1 MKTSEAMKLIG
12 GLSEPMKMPCFSYSI
27 PAIYCK
33 TGMKLR
39 KVKDTICS
47 KCYAMKFRY
56 LFGNVKNAMQRR
68 FDSLKKSNWTKAMT
82 IAIGAKEKSGVFRWH
97 DSGDI
102 QSLGHLEAIAAIAK
116 ALPSI
121 VFWLP
126 TREYSI
132 AVAYFNKHKAW
143 PPNLVVRLSALTING
158 NPPTA
163 IAKRIGC
170 VTSGVSKQGTFDC
183 PSSEQGGKCL
193 DCRACWN
200 KQIENINYK
209 LH

>member
-1 MKTSEAMKLIG
+1 
-12 GLSEPMKMPCFSYSI
+12 
-27 PAIYCK
+27 
-33 TGMKLR
+33 MKLR
-39 KVKDTICS
+39 KVKDSVCS

-56 LFGNVKNAMQRR
+56 LFGPVKAAMQRR
-68 FDSLKKSNWTKAMT
+68 FDSLKKRDWAKAMA
-82 IAIGAKEKSGVFRWH
+82 IAIGAKEKTGFFRFH

-102 QSLGHLEAIAAIAK
+102 QSLRHLEKIAEVAK

-132 AVAYFNKHKAW
+132 AVAYFNKHKGW
-143 PPNLVVRLSALTING
+143 PPNLVVRLSSLTING

-163 IAKRIGC
+163 IAKRIDC
-170 VTSGVSKQGTFDC
+170 VTSGVTKEGFDC
-183 PSSEQGGKCL
+183 PSSKQGGKCL

>member
-1 MKTSEAMKLIG
+1 M
-12 GLSEPMKMPCFSYSI
+12 
-27 PAIYCK
+27 
-33 TGMKLR
+33 
-39 KVKDTICS
+39 CS
-47 KCYAMKFRY
+47 SD
-56 LFGNVKNAMQRR
+56 L
-68 FDSLKKSNWTKAMT
+68 FDSLKKRDWTKAMA
-82 IAIGAKEKSGVFRWH
+82 IAIGAKEKTGFFRFH

-102 QSLGHLEAIAAIAK
+102 QSLRHLEKIAEVAK

-132 AVAYFNKHKAW
+132 AVAYFNKHKGW
-143 PPNLVVRLSALTING
+143 PPNLVVRLSSLTING

-170 VTSGVSKQGTFDC
+170 VTSGVTKEGFSC
-183 PSSEQGGKCL
+183 PSSKQGGKCL

-200 KQIENINYK
+200 KDIENINYK

>member
-1 MKTSEAMKLIG
+1 M
-12 GLSEPMKMPCFSYSI
+12 
-27 PAIYCK
+27 
-33 TGMKLR
+33 
-39 KVKDTICS
+39 CS
-47 KCYAMKFRY
+47 SDLRY
-56 LFGNVKNAMQRR
+56 LFGPVKAAMQRR
-68 FDSLKKSNWTKAMT
+68 FLSLKKRDWAKAMA
-82 IAIGAKEKSGVFRWH
+82 IAIGAKEKSGFFRFH

-102 QSLGHLEAIAAIAK
+102 QSLRHLERIAEVAK

-132 AVAYFNKHKAW
+132 AVAYFNKHKGW
-143 PPNLVVRLSALTING
+143 PPNLVVRLSSLTING

-170 VTSGVSKQGTFDC
+170 VTSGVTKEGFDC
-183 PSSEQGGKCL
+183 PSSKQGGKCL